1 MQILP
6 GDTFNHLKA
15 QLLSNIKLNMELVET
30 FKRGI
35 ERNPE
40 YREEYTETLNIL
52 NEEMKQDVAELIDLK
67 KQRIKLRLEDD
78 EVYELQSQK
87 GE

>member
-15 QLLSNIKLNMELVET
+15 QLLSNIKTNMELVET
-30 FKRGI
+30 FKRWI
-35 ERNPE
+35 EKNPE
-40 YREEYTETLNIL
+40 YREEYSETLDLL
-52 NEEMKQDVAELIDLK
+52 NEEMKRDVAELIDLK
-67 KQRIKLRLEDD
+67 KQRIKLKLGDD
-78 EVYELQSQK
+78 QVYELQSEK

>member
-15 QLLSNIKLNMELVET
+15 QLLSNIKVNMELIDS

-35 ERNPE
+35 EKHPE
-40 YREEYTETLNIL
+40 NRDEWNETIVLL
-52 NEEMKQDVAELIDLK
+52 KEDMQHDVTELIELK
-67 KQRIKLRLEDD
+67 KQRIKLRLGDD

>member
-15 QLLSNIKLNMELVET
+15 QLLSNIKLNMELVES

-67 KQRIKLRLEDD
+67 KQRIKLRLGDD

-87 GE
+87 GK